1 MARSLN
7 EFESQIQPLVRDTT
21 GGTVTTD
28 VIKDSLNRGIKH
40 LKKDHGIYATKDRV
54 SLDLFD
60 TVYEYPVPS
69 DFFDVISLQRA
80 EEPRNFIR
88 TQPDAFYRST
98 GDVIS
103 VDSYRDDHCLLARAT
118 NIAASTV
125 INACESVTDNGTWAV
140 EAGTDAVSI
149 ATDSVNEK
157 VGSGA
162 VSFNITVGTSGNDYS
177 AIQNSTM
184 TQVDLTDFVNVGTV
198 FTWVYI
204 PSVTNLTS
212 FTLRW
217 GNDSSN
223 YYSQT
228 VTTQYNGFGFRVGW
242 NRLGFAWSSATETG
256 SVTDTAIDYLYF
268 RVTYS
273 ASYTSQVGFLLD
285 DVRVCNPYRMDL
297 NYYSTYFVESSTGTR
312 QTEFSASSDVSLLDD
327 EDDDI
332 LFFHALA
339 DGYWVQREYS
349 DREAAL
355 IERDKAIERMKTR
368 LGSEKKREVTF
379 YR

>member
-7 EFESQIQPLVRDTT
+7 DFESQIQLLVRDTT
-21 GGTVTTD
+21 GGSVTTEA
-28 VIKDSLNRGIKH
+28 IRHSLNRGIRH
-40 LKKDHGIYATKDRV
+40 LIKDCGIYATKKPH
-54 SLDLFD
+54 SIDLFD
-60 TVYEYPVPS
+60 TVEEYPLPS
-69 DFFDVISLQRA
+69 DFFDVISLQNTT
-80 EEPRNFIR
+80 EPRNFIR

-103 VDSYRDDHCLLARAT
+103 VDSYKNEHCLLARAT

-125 INACESVTDNGTWAV
+125 MNACEGVTDNGTWAA
-140 EAGTDAVSI
+140 EGSTDATNVT
-149 ATDSVNEK
+149 TDSVNEK

-162 VSFNITVGTSGNDYS
+162 ISFDVTVGGSVNDYA

-184 TQVDLTDFVNVGTV
+184 TQVDLTDFASRGTV
-198 FTWVYI
+198 FCWVYI

-223 YYSQT
+223 YYSKT
-228 VTTQYNGFGFRVGW
+228 VTEQYNGFGFRVGW
-242 NRLGFAWSSATETG
+242 NRLGFAWASATETG
-256 SVTDTAIDYLYF
+256 SVTDTAIDYINF

-273 ASYTSQVGFLLD
+273 ASYTSQTGFLLD

-297 NYYSTYFVESSTGTR
+297 MYYSTHFVIDASGNTR
-312 QTEFSASSDVSLLDD
+312 ADFSATTDASLLD
-327 EDDDI
+327 EADDDA

-339 DGYWVQREYS
+339 DGFLILREYN
-349 DREAAL
+349 DRQEAL
-355 IERDKAIERMKTR
+355 KERDKAIERIRTR